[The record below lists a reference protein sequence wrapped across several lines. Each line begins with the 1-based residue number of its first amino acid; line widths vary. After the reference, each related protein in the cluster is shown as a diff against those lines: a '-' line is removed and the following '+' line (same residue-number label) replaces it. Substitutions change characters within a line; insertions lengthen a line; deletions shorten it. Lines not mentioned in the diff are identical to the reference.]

1 MPGSFY
7 RQVDMARSNRKIQF
21 PDVPTS
27 FHREIDYPNFNF
39 EVTVNDHISGAR
51 TGRLTTPHGMIE
63 TPNYIFCGTKASIK
77 GLSPTQMRDA
87 KTDII
92 LSNTYHL
99 MIQPGA
105 DLIKKMGGLHKFTGW
120 NGPMLTDSGGFQ
132 VFSMG
137 NGSCADEIKGRNRN
151 QRENLLKINE
161 DGAFFRSYLDGQKLC
176 LNPEISVEI
185 QRKLGAD
192 LIVQMD
198 ECTSYQV
205 TKEYTAKSMEMSK
218 RWGDRS
224 LEAFAQTHDGKQAMY
239 GVVQGGIYEDLRKD
253 SAMYVAS
260 RPFFGTAIGGCLG
273 GSDDEMYGILD
284 FVRPL
289 NHPGRPVHF
298 LGIGRIKDVFRAVR
312 YGIDTFDCVM
322 PTRIARHGMA
332 LMKGRRDERINLQN
346 AKFRDDPTP
355 LDESLDLPS
364 SQTFSKAYIH
374 HLLKA
379 GELLAFQILS
389 QHNVAIINR
398 LMREVRDAI
407 RTGTL
412 DQLEREYLPA

>member
-1 MPGSFY
+1 MTK
-7 RQVDMARSNRKIQF
+7 DKRKRKLPPPVF
-21 PDVPTS
+21 APT
-27 FHREIDYPNFNF
+27 FDTKIDYPGHKF
-39 EVTVNDHISGAR
+39 EITYKDPNSHAR
-51 TGRLTTPHGMIE
+51 LGRLTTPHGTIE

-77 GLSPTQMRDA
+77 NLSPYQMKEA

-92 LSNTYHL
+92 LANTYHL

-105 DLIKKMGGLHKFTGW
+105 DLIEKMGGLHKFTGW

-137 NGSCADEIKGRNRN
+137 NGSCADEIKGRNRH

-176 LNPEISVEI
+176 LNPEISMEI

-198 ECTSYQV
+198 ECTAYQV
-205 TKEYTAKSMEMSK
+205 TKDYTAKSMEMSM

-224 LEAFAQTHDGKQAMY
+224 LHAFNATHDGKQALY
-239 GVVQGGIYEDLRKD
+239 GVVQGGVYEDLRKT
-253 SAMYVAS
+253 SADYVRS

-273 GSDDEMYGILD
+273 GSDEEMYGILD
-284 FVRPL
+284 FTREY
-289 NHPGRPVHF
+289 NHPDRPIHF
-298 LGIGRIKDVFRAVR
+298 LGIGRIKDVFKSVR
-312 YGIDTFDCVM
+312 RGIDTFDCVM
-322 PTRIARHGMA
+322 PTRIARHGVA
-332 LMKGRRDERINLQN
+332 LMKGVPGEKINLFN
-346 AKFRDDPTP
+346 AKYRDDPSP
-355 LDESLDLPS
+355 LDETLDLPS
-364 SQTFSKAYIH
+364 SRDFSKAYIH

-379 GELLAFQILS
+379 GELLAYQILS

-398 LMREVRDAI
+398 LMRDVRAAI
-407 RTGTL
+407 KAGTL
-412 DQLEREYLPA
+412 DQLEKEYLPD